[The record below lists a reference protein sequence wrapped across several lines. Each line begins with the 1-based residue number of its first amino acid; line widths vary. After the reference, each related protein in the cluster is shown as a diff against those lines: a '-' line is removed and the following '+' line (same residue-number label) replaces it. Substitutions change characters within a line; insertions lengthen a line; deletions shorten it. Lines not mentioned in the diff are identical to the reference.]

1 MSKHLYRPLLLKIF
15 LSFLFCANTLASA
28 QTKQA
33 EEKQADTIR
42 GAVINS
48 VTQEPIGR
56 ALVYSP
62 DNRFATMTNSEGR
75 FEFDLAKA
83 EPNENK
89 DQNSGS
95 ANSGGPANI
104 CSAQGCTN
112 YTSANGG
119 GYRIATLIARKPGF
133 LNDQRPTQSSQQ
145 DTTKEVTISLT
156 PEALV
161 LGRVVLPTSEPSD
174 TIQLELYR
182 RQVQEGR
189 AHWVRAGSASTKSNG
204 EFRFADL
211 TAGSYKLLTR
221 ELMDRDPLIF
231 DPRGQLYGY
240 PPIYFPNATDFG
252 AAQII
257 QLTAGQIF
265 QADIS
270 LVRHPYYQVKV
281 PVANG
286 ANLHGVVVS
295 PQGHRGPGFALGY
308 NDQDQMIEGLMP
320 NGNYTLEASS
330 FGPIAASGVSVIS
343 VKGSAV
349 DGPRMTLVANGSI
362 SVNVKEEFTSNE
374 DANQSDSNFTISD
387 NGGTRSFRAGGPR
400 RYLNIRLEPADDFG
414 QERTIG
420 PRPPTGPDDDSLVI
434 EGVQPG
440 RYWVRVDTSR
450 GFVAAVT
457 SGTTDLQHHLL
468 VVGPGGSSAPI
479 EITMRNDTAELDGVI
494 EGAPAQLDGSPALKA
509 RTGTV
514 SADGAL
520 AHIYCIPLP
529 DSAGEF
535 KEIWVPAEGKF
546 GPQAIPP
553 GTYRVLAFDQPQPE
567 LEYRDPEAMRAYDA
581 QGLLVRLVAGQ
592 KEHLQ
597 LPLVSK
603 SE

>member
-1 MSKHLYRPLLLKIF
+1 MSKHLHRPLLLKIF
-15 LSFLFCANTLASA
+15 LSFLLCANTLASA
-28 QTKQA
+28 QTTQA

-42 GAVINS
+42 GVVINS

-62 DNRFATMTNSEGR
+62 DNRFATMTNSEGG

-83 EPNENK
+83 ANSENK
-89 DQNSGS
+89 DENSKSASAGGS
-95 ANSGGPANI
+95 ASTCG
-104 CSAQGCTN
+104 AQGCTN
-112 YTSANGG
+112 YTPANGG

-133 LNDQRPTQSSQQ
+133 LNDQRPTQNSLQ

-189 AHWVRAGSASTKSNG
+189 AHWVLAGSASTKSNG

-211 TAGSYKLLTR
+211 AAGSYKLLTR
-221 ELMDRDPLIF
+221 ELMDRDPRIF

-295 PQGHRGPGFALGY
+295 PQGHRGPGFALAY

-349 DGPRMTLVANGSI
+349 DGPRMTLVPNGSI
-362 SVNVKEEFTSNE
+362 NVDVKEEFTSNE

-440 RYWVRVDTSR
+440 RYWVRADTSR

-457 SGTTDLQHHLL
+457 SGTTDLQHHPLI
-468 VVGPGGSSAPI
+468 VGPGGSSPPI
-479 EITMRNDTAELDGVI
+479 EITMRNDAAELDGVI
-494 EGAPAQLDGSPALKA
+494 EGAPAQLDGSPALTT

-520 AHIYCIPLP
+520 AHVYCIPLP

-535 KEIWVPAEGKF
+535 KEIWVPTEGKF
-546 GPQAIPP
+546 GPQPIPP

-581 QGLLVRLVAGQ
+581 KGLLVRLVAGQ

-597 LPLVSK
+597 VPLISK